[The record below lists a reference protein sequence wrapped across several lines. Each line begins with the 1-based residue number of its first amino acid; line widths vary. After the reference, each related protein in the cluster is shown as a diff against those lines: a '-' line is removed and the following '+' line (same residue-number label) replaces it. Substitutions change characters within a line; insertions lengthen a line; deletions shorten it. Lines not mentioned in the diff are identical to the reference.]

1 MEEIPLPRNSLDKQS
16 ALPSFE
22 RRNYTENI
30 DESALSMGYDYQISA
45 AHSLVEMIAQQAD
58 STPDMQATIEGGR
71 ILHYGELNARAN
83 QLAHC
88 LHSLGVQP
96 RRVIGVCLGRSID
109 LVVGLLGI
117 LKAGSAYLA
126 LDPAYPL
133 DRLSFM
139 LDDAGTSAVVTTR
152 ALADR
157 LSAPGRKVMCLD
169 DWEPF
174 ARFSTNSPAVHVSA
188 DDLAYVVYTSGST
201 GQPKGVLVPH
211 SGLLNLIAWHQ
222 RAFAVT
228 PSDRATQIASP
239 AFDALGWEIWPY
251 LTRGASVYIV
261 DEETR
266 LDPQKLR
273 DWLIAHEITIS
284 FLPTVLAESVM
295 RLEWPKL
302 SALRVLLTGADS
314 LQNYPDQSLPFT
326 LVNNY
331 GPAEATVVT
340 TSGVV
345 PCSSDMSDTSR
356 PPTIG
361 SPIDNISVHLLDEQR
376 QPVPLGTV
384 GEIYIGGAGVAK
396 GYLNQPELTA
406 ERFVPDPW
414 NDAPQARLYKTGD
427 LARVLPDGQI
437 EFIGRSDFQI
447 KIRGIRVEPREIE
460 ALLCQQP
467 EIQASIVIA
476 RDDPSGEKQL
486 VAYIVVPQD
495 AHISAGTLRSTLA
508 ASLPKALV
516 PAVFVRLEALPIS
529 PNGKL
534 DRGRLPEPDATNI
547 VSDEIHA
554 EPATEVERHIADIV
568 TRLLQIDRIDLDDN
582 FFLHGGHSLLGTQI
596 VMQLVNSFDVDLP
609 LRVLFEAPTVRQLAG
624 EVERRLYVNRA
635 PMSEDEAQV
644 SLG

>member
-1 MEEIPLPRNSLDKQS
+1 MEEIPLPHNSLDRQS

-22 RRNYTENI
+22 RDDSTDNVNSSTFLIE
-30 DESALSMGYDYQISA
+30 YDDQSSTA
-45 AHSLVEMIAQQAD
+45 KSLLKMLAQQANLAHD
-58 STPDMQATIEGGR
+58 KQAVIEGNR
-71 ILHYGELNARAN
+71 VLHYGELNARAN

-96 RRVIGVCLGRSID
+96 RTVVGICLERSID

-117 LKAGSAYLA
+117 LKAGAAYLA

-139 LDDAGTSAVVTTR
+139 LDDADTSAIFTTR
-152 ALADR
+152 ALEDR
-157 LSAPGRKVMCLD
+157 FTGPGKKVMCLD

-174 ARFSTNSPAVHVSA
+174 ARFSTSNPAVNVSA

-211 SGLLNLIAWHQ
+211 RGLLNLVAWHQ
-222 RAFAVT
+222 RTFAVT
-228 PSDRATQIASP
+228 SSDRATQIASP

-251 LTRGASVYIV
+251 LSRGASVYIV

-273 DWLIAHEITIS
+273 DWLIAREITIS

-295 RLEWPKL
+295 RLEWPRL
-302 SALRVLLTGADS
+302 SALRTLLTGADS
-314 LQNYPDQSLPFT
+314 LQNYPDRSLPFT

-345 PCSSDMSDTSR
+345 PCSSGMSDTSR

-361 SPIDNISVHLLDEQR
+361 RPIDNVSVHLLDEQR
-376 QPVPLGTV
+376 QPVPLGAP
-384 GEIYIGGAGVAK
+384 GEMYIGGTGVAK

-414 NDAPQARLYKTGD
+414 SDTPQARLYKTGD
-427 LARVLPDGQI
+427 IARELPDGQF

-447 KIRGIRVEPREIE
+447 KIRGIRIEPREIE

-467 EIQASIVIA
+467 DIQASIVIA
-476 RDDPSGEKQL
+476 RDDLSGEKEL
-486 VAYIVVPQD
+486 VAYIVASED

-516 PAVFVRLEALPIS
+516 PAVFVRLEMLPIS
-529 PNGKL
+529 PNGKI
-534 DRGRLPEPDATNI
+534 DRGRLPQPDATNI

-554 EPATEVERHIADIV
+554 EPATEVERRIADAV

-596 VMQLVNSFDVDLP
+596 IVQLANSFDVDLP
-609 LRVLFEAPTVRQLAG
+609 LRVLFEAPTVRQLAE
-624 EVERRLYVNRA
+624 EVERRLYVNRT
-635 PMSEDEAQV
+635 PVCEDEAHV
-644 SLG
+644 SL

>member
-1 MEEIPLPRNSLDKQS
+1 MEEIPLPRNSLDRQS

-22 RRNYTENI
+22 RGNSI
-30 DESALSMGYDYQISA
+30 DNVGKPTLLVEYNCQISA
-45 AHSLVEMIAQQAD
+45 AQSLVEMISQQAGAAND
-58 STPDMQATIEGGR
+58 KQAIIEGGR
-71 ILHYGELNARAN
+71 ILYYGELNARAN

-96 RRVIGVCLGRSID
+96 GTVIGVCLGRSID

-126 LDPAYPL
+126 LDLAYPPE
-133 DRLSFM
+133 RLSFM
-139 LDDAGTSAVVTTR
+139 LDDADISALVTTR
-152 ALADR
+152 ALLDR
-157 LSAPGRKVMCLD
+157 LTAPGRTVVCLD

-174 ARFSTNSPAVHVSA
+174 EHFPTESPAVHVSA

-211 SGLLNLIAWHQ
+211 SGLLNLVAWHQ

-261 DEETR
+261 DDETR
-266 LDPQKLR
+266 LDPRKLR

-284 FLPTVLAESVM
+284 FLPTLLAESVM
-295 RLEWPKL
+295 QLEWPKL
-302 SALRVLLTGADS
+302 SPLRVLLTGADL
-314 LQNYPDQSLPFT
+314 LQNYPDPSVPFT
-326 LVNNY
+326 FVNNY
-331 GPAEATVVT
+331 CPAEATVVT

-345 PCSSDMSDTSR
+345 PCSSGMSDISR
-356 PPTIG
+356 LPTIVR
-361 SPIDNISVHLLDEQR
+361 PIDNVSVHLLDEQR
-376 QPVPLGTV
+376 RPVPPGTT

-414 NDAPQARLYKTGD
+414 SGAPQARLYKTGD
-427 LARVLPDGQI
+427 IARIMPDGQI

-447 KIRGIRVEPREIE
+447 EIRGIRIEPHEIE
-460 ALLCQQP
+460 SLLCRQP
-467 EIQASIVIA
+467 DIQASIVVA
-476 RDDPSGEKQL
+476 RDNSSGEKHL

-495 AHISAGTLRSTLA
+495 AHINTGALRSTLA

-516 PAVFVRLEALPIS
+516 PAVFVRLDTLPIS

-554 EPATEVERHIADIV
+554 EPTTEVERHIADIV

-582 FFLHGGHSLLGTQI
+582 FFLHGGHSLLGTQMI
-596 VMQLVNSFDVDLP
+596 VQLANSFDVDLP
-609 LRVLFEAPTVRQLAG
+609 LRILFEAPTVRELAG
-624 EVERRLYVNRA
+624 EIERRLYVNRA